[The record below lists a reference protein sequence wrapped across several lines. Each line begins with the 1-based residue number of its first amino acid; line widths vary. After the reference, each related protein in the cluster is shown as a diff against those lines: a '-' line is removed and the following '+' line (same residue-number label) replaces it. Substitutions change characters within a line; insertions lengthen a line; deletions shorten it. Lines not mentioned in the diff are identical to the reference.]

1 MTTTFFLDG
10 QEIPFTQGQTVLQ
23 AALQA
28 GRYIPHLCWHPEV
41 GPHGSCRLCTVVIA
55 GKPFS
60 SCTQPAMAGQHV
72 ACDTPDLQ
80 ALRRAALQMLFVEG
94 NHYCPSCEKSG
105 ACRLQ
110 ATAYYLGMEDNHFP
124 QQFPRRAR
132 DASHPGIILD
142 RDRCIRCERCVRA
155 SRLLDGKNVFGVT
168 GRGIRTTLEVNT
180 PSGLLGESA
189 LATGDRAMA
198 LCPTGALLPKE
209 GAWEVPIGSR
219 RFDRATV
226 AEEDLREY
234 AMSEAGRPEEVHHG

>member
-1 MTTTFFLDG
+1 M
-10 QEIPFTQGQTVLQ
+10 QESRF
-23 AALQA
+23 
-28 GRYIPHLCWHPEV
+28 PH
-41 GPHGSCRLCTVVIA
+41 
-55 GKPFS
+55 
-60 SCTQPAMAGQHV
+60 
-72 ACDTPDLQ
+72 
-80 ALRRAALQMLFVEG
+80 
-94 NHYCPSCEKSG
+94 
-105 ACRLQ
+105 
-110 ATAYYLGMEDNHFP
+110 
-124 QQFPRRAR
+124 QFPKRQR
-132 DASHPGIILD
+132 DNSHPDVFLD

-209 GAWEVPIGSR
+209 GAWEVPVGAR

-234 AMSEAGRPEEVHHG
+234 AMTGASRTEEVHHG